1 MHSKYNLEWR
11 PETKFQVL
19 DCTPDDVTCIRHLLK
34 SVEKYVDINVLILLL
49 NSDVS
54 MLNVPKRKFL
64 LSMLTQEAKIIVSH
78 LNSLDNLGHELS
90 LGAGLQLVAEA
101 RALKGFLEVKIIIS
115 FLLNY
120 LTQYNKTVS
129 CLILYYFMFSFV
141 VGGCNMPIQPLF
153 IRIF

>member
-19 DCTPDDVTCIRHLLK
+19 DCTPDDVTCIPHLLK
-34 SVEKYVDINVLILLL
+34 RVEKYVDKNVLILLL

-54 MLNVPKRKFL
+54 MLNIPKRKFL

-78 LNSLDNLGHELS
+78 LNSLGN

-120 LTQYNKTVS
+120 LTQYNKTVRWP
-129 CLILYYFMFSFV
+129 CLILYYFIFSFV

-153 IRIF
+153 TRIF